1 MILVTGATGATGG
14 ALVRLLS
21 DAKVPVRAMVR
32 DPARATALATLRGVE
47 IVVGDLDSPDGLG
60 PALDGVEKAY
70 LVTNS
75 TERAEDQQLNF
86 IQAAKGADV
95 KHIVKLSQYA
105 AAADSPV
112 RFLRY
117 HAAVE
122 AALRDSGVAWTMLRP
137 NLFMQGMLMFADS
150 VKREGRIFAPA
161 GDARVSLIDIADIA
175 DAAFAALTQP
185 NHVSRSYE
193 LTGPEALS
201 FADIAQQLG
210 AAVGRPISYVD
221 IPGSA
226 LGEVMASFGAPAWQI
241 EGAIEDFE
249 HYRRGEASE
258 VLHGVFDA
266 TGHAP
271 RSFAAF
277 AQSVAPIFVS

>member
-32 DPARATALATLRGVE
+32 DAARAAALATLPGVE
-47 IVVGDLDSPDGLG
+47 IVTGDLDSPDGLG
-60 PALDGVEKAY
+60 PALDGVDKAY

-75 TERAEDQQLNF
+75 TERAEEQQLGF
-86 IQAAKGADV
+86 IQAARGAGV
-95 KHIVKLSQYA
+95 KHVVKLSQYA

-122 AALRDSGVAWTMLRP
+122 AALRDSGLDWTMLRP

-150 VKREGRIFAPA
+150 VKREGRIYAPA
-161 GDARVSLIDIADIA
+161 GDARISVVDIADIA

-185 NHVSRSYE
+185 DHAGRSYD

-210 AAVGRPISYVD
+210 SAIGGPLSYVD

-226 LGEVMASFGAPAWQI
+226 LGEVLASFGAPAWQI

-249 HYRRGEASE
+249 HYRRGEAAE
-258 VLHGVFDA
+258 VMDGVFDA
-266 TGHAP
+266 TGHQP

-277 AQSVAPIFVS
+277 ARSVAQVFAS